1 MRSVSL
7 ILLLLA
13 AGCAVGPDYRV
24 PAAPEVSTYT
34 PGTLPVATA
43 SAEAPQGAPQRFVT
57 GMDIPGQWWM
67 LFHSTALNELIA
79 QSLRANPSLAAAQAA
94 LRQARENT
102 AAQRGAYYPQVSA
115 GLSASRNLTPTATLS
130 PASASGNP
138 YYSLFTPQLSV
149 SFVPD
154 VFGANARAVES
165 LEAQEEN
172 ERFQLEATYLTL
184 AANVVAA
191 AVQEASLRGQI
202 EATEQTIRIE
212 TDLLDI
218 LRRQLELGQIAGAD
232 VAIQEAALAQAQQ
245 ALPPLRKQLA
255 QQRDLLAALAGHY
268 PSEEVAA
275 RFDLAS
281 LQLPPELPVSLP
293 AKLVAQRPDVRAAEA
308 MLHAASAQ
316 IGVAVAAR
324 LPQFMLTA
332 EIGSQADAISRLFTP
347 GTAFWTLGAGLTQPI
362 FEGGTLLH
370 KQRAAEAGFDQA
382 AAQYRSTV
390 LTAMQNVADTLHA
403 LQSDADALAAAVAT
417 ERAAARSLEI
427 TRRQLQLGQVAYV
440 ALLNAEQIYQLA
452 RITTVQAEAG
462 RLADTAALFQA
473 LGGGW
478 WNRSDVAADDA
489 ATSVRVR

>member
-34 PGTLPVATA
+34 PGTLPAATA

-165 LEAQEEN
+165 LEAQEQN